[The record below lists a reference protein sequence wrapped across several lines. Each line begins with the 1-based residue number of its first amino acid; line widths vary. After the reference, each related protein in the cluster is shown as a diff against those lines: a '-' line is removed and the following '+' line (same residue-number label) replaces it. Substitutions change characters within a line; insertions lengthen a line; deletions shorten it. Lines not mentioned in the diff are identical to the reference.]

1 VIQCVGNALSDS
13 GPGTGRHV
21 PTAVLSRQTAGLRGR
36 TLILNLPGKPKAIR
50 ETIDEVCCSARRR
63 RCPQGATA
71 HSSSEGDGCAE
82 WMGALH
88 AQSGS
93 VYVPRNSIKSAC
105 DTQSCRCCT
114 CTEPARV
121 QTAAAAAAA
130 SAHVTSAASHCLAWG
145 CMPEHCSGIMLSER
159 PHLAVDALMQGVRRQ
174 AGMRAQVFA
183 SIPACIDLLE
193 GPYIETNEG
202 VVRAFRPSQLLRP
215 AKA

>member
-1 VIQCVGNALSDS
+1 VCRVDGGVARTERVSVRAKELYQERM
-13 GPGTGRHV
+13 RH
-21 PTAVLSRQTAGLRGR
+21 AK
-36 TLILNLPGKPKAIR
+36 LPL
-50 ETIDEVCCSARRR
+50 
-63 RCPQGATA
+63 
-71 HSSSEGDGCAE
+71 
-82 WMGALH
+82 LH
-88 AQSGS
+88 F
-93 VYVPRNSIKSAC
+93 
-105 DTQSCRCCT
+105 
-114 CTEPARV
+114 TEPARV